1 LTLAK
6 GDKSINKY
14 GIDSGVDA
22 GYISR
27 LLRGVVE
34 NAPSAM
40 IIKKLADVASNG
52 VGVQDLLV
60 AAGYL
65 DLLSGETND
74 EHNYLSKSEQFQ
86 QWEKVIEEAARYNI
100 SPEEALDFISSLGKS
115 IARIRRNE
123 F

>member
-1 LTLAK
+1 MTLAK
-6 GDKSINKY
+6 GDRSINKY
-14 GIDSGVDA
+14 GSDSGVDA

-27 LLRGVVE
+27 LLRGAVE

-40 IIKKLADVASNG
+40 IIKKLAGVASNG
-52 VGVQDLLV
+52 VGGQDLLI

-65 DLLSGETND
+65 DLLPGEAND

-86 QWEKVIEEAARYNI
+86 QWERVIEEAARYNI

-115 IARIRRNE
+115 MARIRKNE
-123 F
+123 G